1 MFTSD
6 QYEGWRKKWITDK
19 EKRKLSHYLDEKD
32 ETPSQE
38 EDEDYE
44 EDIEEE
50 GGRMKIVGRRRKVG
64 KRMKV
69 GRRMKIMGRRM
80 KLEKGGGCRWAG
92 GASVG
97 VIEGRC

>member
-44 EDIEEE
+44 EE
-50 GGRMKIVGRRRKVG
+50 GGRMKIIG

-97 VIEGRC
+97 VTEGRC